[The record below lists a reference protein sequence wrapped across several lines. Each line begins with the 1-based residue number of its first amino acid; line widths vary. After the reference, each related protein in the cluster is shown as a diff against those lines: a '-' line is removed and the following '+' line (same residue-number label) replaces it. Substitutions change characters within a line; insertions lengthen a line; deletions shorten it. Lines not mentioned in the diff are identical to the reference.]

1 MVEFAL
7 IAPLLMTLTFGLLEF
22 GLFFKNY
29 LTVANTTR
37 TAARVGSSV
46 GKSAD
51 ADYQI
56 LQAIKAA
63 ASALPSGASSIQA
76 VSIYKATATGG
87 DPPTVCKTGPSA
99 ASLCNYYTA
108 ASLNLAATAF
118 GGTTGKPDAYWSP
131 TTRDVSQAAGTDY
144 IGVWVKTNHNFV
156 TKLFGTSR
164 AITDAVVMR
173 LEPVTS

>member
-1 MVEFAL
+1 
-7 IAPLLMTLTFGLLEF
+7 MTLTFGLLEF

-56 LQAIKAA
+56 LQAIKGA
-63 ASALPSGASSIQA
+63 ASALPSGANSIQA
-76 VSIYKATATGG
+76 ISVYKATAAGG
-87 DPPTVCKTGPSA
+87 DPPTACKSGPSA
-99 ASLCNYYTA
+99 ASFCNYYTA
-108 ASLNLAATAF
+108 SSLNLASTAF
-118 GGTTGKPDAYWSP
+118 GGTSGKPDAYWPP
-131 TTRDVSQAAGTDY
+131 TSRSVSQSAGTDY
-144 IGVWVKTNHNFV
+144 LGVWIKTTHGFV

-164 AITDAVVMR
+164 TISDTVVMR
-173 LEPVTS
+173 IEPVNS

>member
-1 MVEFAL
+1 MRFLGRASSVQHTPCRPASGGERGATLVEFAL

-56 LQAIKAA
+56 LQAIKGA
-63 ASALPSGASSIQA
+63 ASALPSGANSIQA
-76 VSIYKATATGG
+76 
-87 DPPTVCKTGPSA
+87 
-99 ASLCNYYTA
+99 
-108 ASLNLAATAF
+108 
-118 GGTTGKPDAYWSP
+118 
-131 TTRDVSQAAGTDY
+131 
-144 IGVWVKTNHNFV
+144 
-156 TKLFGTSR
+156 
-164 AITDAVVMR
+164 
-173 LEPVTS
+173 